1 MLQCNMQ
8 ALEVADCSVAR
19 VNEKTSRQRYTAI
32 KHRTACPS
40 CAERNSISKGPQQ
53 KYLAGHRI
61 PGNYP
66 LVNRPT
72 DQRWRL

>member
-8 ALEVADCSVAR
+8 VVEVADCSVAR
-19 VNEKTSRQRYTAI
+19 VNEKTNRQRNAAI

-40 CAERNSISKGPQQ
+40 CAERSFIFKGPQQ

-61 PGNYP
+61 PSNCP